1 MDFLDLPIGEDSP
14 YTVNAVVE
22 IPKGSSNK
30 VEFRV
35 DLNAFVID
43 RVLFSPLY
51 YPTEYG
57 WVAGTMGEDGDPL
70 DILVFTTQPTFTG
83 CVLIARPL
91 GLLEMV
97 DEEGEDTKIL
107 AVHARDPRYSDVNSL
122 MEVGEHRMKEI
133 EHFFKVYKDLE
144 SKPVEVTGWSDD
156 VTRARELINQ
166 SHKRYLEKYTPRSA
180 RPARE

>member
-1 MDFLDLPIGEDSP
+1 MDPLHLPIGPDAPEI
-14 YTVNAVVE
+14 VNVVVE

-30 VEFRV
+30 VEFKTE
-35 DLNAFVID
+35 LNAFVVD

-57 WVAGTMGEDGDPL
+57 FVAGTLSDDGDPL

-83 CVLIARPL
+83 CVLVARPL
-91 GLLEMV
+91 GVLHMI

-107 AVHARDPRYSDVNSL
+107 AVHARDPRYSGVLNL

-133 EHFFKVYKDLE
+133 EHFFRVYKDLE
-144 SKPVEVTGWSDD
+144 SKPVEVTGWNDD
-156 VTRARELINQ
+156 AAKARDLIQ
-166 SHKRYLEKYTPRSA
+166 ECHLRYL
-180 RPARE
+180 REYSEDYR